1 MPGIVVNTSVRSGP
15 STVNQNPT
23 ATLFLVGRTERG
35 PEGTAK
41 LVGSLADYETI
52 YGDYIASGAVHQQV
66 QTFFEE
72 GGAQVYVS
80 RVVGPSA
87 TFGDLDVTGGTA
99 GTAMTLTA
107 VGEGAWSSN
116 LDAEVVTLGSGF
128 NVRFYLNDA
137 LVYSTGEVANTA
149 AAVQKINSS
158 SVAANYATA
167 EDGGDTLAVFVKAA
181 FSAGDAD
188 EGNITDGDY
197 TGALR
202 TNFTDDLGPGAV
214 AIPHDGSFSDVGPI
228 HEALIEHAAANN
240 RFALLAGNEDDT
252 TTEIKAHGSAVTS
265 ADYAE
270 YGAMFYPWV
279 KMVNESGTTINM
291 SPEGYVAAKR
301 AQAHNTIGSWAAYAG
316 SVSESKFIT
325 GLYTPINSETGDDL
339 DDNKINALR
348 VINGRV
354 RVYGARTLSS
364 DEDNFRFTTSRE
376 MLNYV
381 VDRAKT
387 VLEDLIFSPIDGRSS
402 LFSKVEARLV
412 NMLEPIRIAG
422 GLYEA
427 FDATGRRIDYGYSV
441 QVNDAINPLTQLAG
455 GLVKAKV
462 GIRVSSTSDQIQVD
476 VTKSNLTASVV

>member
-1 MPGIVVNTSVRSGP
+1 MPGIVVNTSVRTGP
-15 STVNQNPT
+15 TAVNQNPT
-23 ATLFLVGRTERG
+23 ATVFMVGRSQRG

-41 LVGSLADYETI
+41 LVGSLADYEAI
-52 YGDYIASGAVHQQV
+52 YGDYIASGALHQQV

-80 RVVGPSA
+80 RVVGASS
-87 TFGDLDVTGGTA
+87 TFGELDVTGGSA

-107 VGEGAWSSN
+107 AGQGAWSSN
-116 LDAEVVTLGSGF
+116 LDAEVVALGSGF
-128 NVRFYLNDA
+128 NVKLFLDDA
-137 LVYSTGEVANTA
+137 LVYSTGEVANVA
-149 AAVQKINSS
+149 AAVSKINAST
-158 SVAANYATA
+158 VAANYATA
-167 EDGGDTLAVFVKAA
+167 EAGADTLAVFAKAA

-188 EGNITDGDY
+188 ESSITDSDY
-197 TGALR
+197 VVGLGE
-202 TNFTDDLGPGAV
+202 FTDDLGTGAV
-214 AIPHDGSFSDVGPI
+214 CIPNDGNFSDISTI
-228 HEALIEHAAANN
+228 HEALVAHAAANN
-240 RFALLAGNEDDT
+240 RFALLSGEQDDSSSDIIT
-252 TTEIKAHGSAVTS
+252 RAEAVT
-265 ADYAE
+265 AGDDAE
-270 YGAMFYPWV
+270 YAAMFFPYV
-279 KMVNESGTTINM
+279 KMVNESGTTLTL

-301 AQAHNTIGSWAAYAG
+301 AAAHNSIGSWAAYAG
-316 SVSESKFIT
+316 LVSESKFVT
-325 GLYTPINSETGDDL
+325 GLSSSINAETGNDL
-339 DDNKINALR
+339 DDNKVNALR
-348 VINGRV
+348 LINGRV

-381 VDRAKT
+381 VDRSKA

-427 FDATGRRIDYGYSV
+427 FDTTGRRIDYGYSV
-441 QVNDAINPLTQLAG
+441 QVNDAINPLSQLAG

>member
-23 ATLFLVGRTERG
+23 ATLFVVGRTERG

-52 YGDYIASGAVHQQV
+52 YGDYIASGAIHQQV

-87 TFGDLDVTGGTA
+87 TFGTLDVTGGTA

-107 VGEGAWSSN
+107 IGQGSWSSN
-116 LDAEVVTLGSGF
+116 LDAEVVALGSGF
-128 NVRFYLNDA
+128 NVRFYLDDSI
-137 LVYSTGEVANTA
+137 VYSTGEVANVAT
-149 AAVQKINSS
+149 AVQKINASTI
-158 SVAANYATA
+158 AQNYASATA
-167 EDGGDTLAVFVKAA
+167 GADTLAVFTKAA

-188 EGNITDGDY
+188 EGNIVDTDY
-197 TGALR
+197 TSAL
-202 TNFTDDLGPGAV
+202 TSEFTDDLGPGSV
-214 AIPHDGSFSDVGPI
+214 AIPNDGSFSDVGQI
-228 HEALIEHAAANN
+228 HAALVAHAAANN
-240 RFALLAGNEDDT
+240 RFALLAGESSDSAT
-252 TTEIKAHGSAVTS
+252 TAKSYAADVTS
-265 ADYAE
+265 ADNAE
-270 YGAMFYPWV
+270 YAAYFFPYV
-279 KMVNESGTTINM
+279 KMVNDAGTTLTI

-301 AQAHNTIGSWAAYAG
+301 AVAHNTVGSWAAYAG
-316 SVSESKFIT
+316 AISESKFIT
-325 GLYTPINSETGDDL
+325 GLSASVNSETGDDL
-339 DDNKINALR
+339 DDNKVNALR

-354 RVYGARTLSS
+354 RVYGARSLSS
-364 DEDNFRFTTSRE
+364 DEDNYRFTTARE

-387 VLEDLIFSPIDGRSS
+387 VLEDLIFAPIDGRSS

-427 FDATGRRIDYGYSV
+427 FDTTGRRIDYGYSV

>member
-23 ATLFLVGRTERG
+23 ATLFVVGRSQRG

-52 YGDYIASGAVHQQV
+52 YGDYIASGALHQQV

-87 TFGDLDVTGGTA
+87 TFGEIDVTGGSA

-107 VGEGAWSSN
+107 IGQGSWSSD
-116 LDAEVVTLGSGF
+116 LDAEVVALGSGF
-128 NVRFYLNDA
+128 NVRLYLDDA
-137 LVYSTGEVANTA
+137 LVYSTGEVATVA
-149 AAVQKINSS
+149 AAVQKINAST
-158 SVAANYATA
+158 VAANYASA
-167 EDGGDTLAVFVKAA
+167 GAGADTLAVFTKAA

-188 EGNITDGDY
+188 ESNIADTDY
-197 TGALR
+197 TSAL
-202 TNFTDDLGPGAV
+202 TAEFTDDLGPGAV
-214 AIPHDGSFSDVGPI
+214 AIPNDGSFSDIGPI
-228 HEALIEHAAANN
+228 HTALVAHAAANN
-240 RFALLAGNEDDT
+240 RFALLAADQTSTPAEAKSYASD
-252 TTEIKAHGSAVTS
+252 VTS
-265 ADYAE
+265 NDNAE
-270 YGAMFYPWV
+270 YAAMFYPWV
-279 KMVNESGTTINM
+279 KMVNDAGTTLTI

-301 AQAHNTIGSWAAYAG
+301 AVAHNSIGSWAAYAG
-316 SVSESKFIT
+316 VISESKFIT
-325 GLYTPINSETGDDL
+325 ALSQSVNSETGNDL
-339 DDNKINALR
+339 DDNKVNALR
-348 VINGRV
+348 VIGGRI
-354 RVYGARTLSS
+354 RVYGARSLSS
-364 DEDNFRFTTSRE
+364 DEDNYRFTTSRE

-381 VDRAKT
+381 VNRAKT
-387 VLEDLIFSPIDGRSS
+387 VLEDLIFSPIDGRAS

-427 FDATGRRIDYGYSV
+427 FDTIGRRIDYGYSV